1 MKLPESVAERARMLG
16 GLVSR
21 VQSLADGV
29 GRRSGSIGRLTL
41 LAAPLAWITLF
52 GRWAF
57 DSLGKFVFFIIV
69 LGALVAPGVVLVVFG
84 NTSVASR
91 QHFGC

>member
-57 DSLGKFVFFIIV
+57 DSAGKFVFFTIV
-69 LGALVAPGVVLVVFG
+69 LGALVAPVWSSSCSATLRLL
-84 NTSVASR
+84 R
-91 QHFGC
+91 QPFGC